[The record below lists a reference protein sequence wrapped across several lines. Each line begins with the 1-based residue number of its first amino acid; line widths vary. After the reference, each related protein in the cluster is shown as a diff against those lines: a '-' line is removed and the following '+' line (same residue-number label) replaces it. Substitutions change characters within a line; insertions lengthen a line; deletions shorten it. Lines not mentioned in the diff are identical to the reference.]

1 MRDLGLLSSAAW
13 SVSLYREKP
22 DRLEKPDRNKFK
34 ETGNV
39 SSRFSRFHD
48 FWAFTVVKIV

>member
-1 MRDLGLLSSAAW
+1 MRDPGLLSSAAW

-22 DRLEKPDRNKFK
+22 DLLEKPDRNKFK

-39 SSRFSRFHD
+39 SYWFSRFHD